1 MIVLMDV
8 GNTRVKLGWWDARL
22 GRERQAEAITL
33 RESALPESSGSSAS
47 STPSITSNLSTK
59 LVAWLSTLPVPA
71 SGALGVSVA
80 GIGSNAV
87 LEQTLAKAHIPIRW
101 VHPQAHTLAMSNR
114 YDQPSQLGA
123 DRWAALLGVSGT
135 YLQNATPI
143 ILATFG
149 TATTIDTLG
158 PNAVF
163 EGGMI
168 LPGPALMR
176 ASLATG
182 TAKLP
187 HTEGGGIAFPRS
199 TQQAIS
205 TGVLAAQAGALWRQC
220 VVVQEMFSVT
230 PLVCVSG
237 GAWPQVEQEVRRIL
251 KPLEIEI
258 RHLSHP
264 VLDGLARL
272 AAEGDVL
279 SGLGTDMDT
288 DTNAGPGNSG

>member
-22 GRERQAEAITL
+22 GREREAHALTL
-33 RESALPESSGSSAS
+33 RENEQPASSAS
-47 STPSITSNLSTK
+47 STASGSSIASNLSAR
-59 LVAWLSTLPVPA
+59 LVEWLSSLPVPA
-71 SGALGVSVA
+71 SGACGVSVA
-80 GIGSNAV
+80 ASDSNAV

-101 VHPQAHTLAMSNR
+101 VRAQAETLGMTNR
-114 YDQPSQLGA
+114 YDQPSLLGA
-123 DRWAALLGVSGT
+123 DRWAALLGVAGT
-135 YLQNATPI
+135 YPQNAMPI

-176 ASLATG
+176 SSLALG

-187 HTEGGGIAFPRS
+187 HTQGGSVAFPRN

-205 TGVLAAQAGALWRQC
+205 TGVLSAQAGALWRQC
-220 VVVQEMFSVT
+220 MVVKEMFPQT

-237 GAWPQVEQEVRRIL
+237 GAWPQVEQEVRRVLTPL
-251 KPLEIEI
+251 KIAI
-258 RHLSHP
+258 QHLSHP
-264 VLDGLARL
+264 ALDGLARL
-272 AAEGDVL
+272 AAMGDVS
-279 SGLGTDMDT
+279 SGMSRDCGACTNTVSGT
-288 DTNAGPGNSG
+288 SG